1 MNAKARIAIGMLI
14 IFCAL
19 TALFGGYALITSP
32 ISIQNWIS
40 QPYTS
45 FELAQGKNPHP
56 TQLIEPPSAPLSAMA
71 QLGKNL
77 FFDPSLSGSGK
88 QSCASCHDPHNAYGP
103 PNGSGPVMLGGPT
116 GHSSGA
122 RAVPSLRYLYRQ
134 PPFTIAPDPMGDND
148 TVVSL
153 SQQIAQADHAQR
165 AQKSVRNTAASAANL
180 VPQGGLF
187 LDGRVNTL
195 QEQADGPLFNP
206 VEMDAGT
213 PARVAKILE
222 AGSHAPLFRQLFG
235 PSVFDNPNHTV
246 SEAMFAIARYQIED
260 PSFHPFSSKY
270 DAWLAGKARF
280 TPTELR
286 GYLLFND
293 PNKGN
298 CAACHLSQPTPNHRP
313 PLFTDTQFEALG
325 VPRNAKIPANQDP
338 DYYDLGL
345 CGPYRTDLHDQTQYC
360 GLFITPSLRN
370 AATRHAFFHNG
381 VFHNLTEV
389 MDWYVNRDLHP
400 ERFYP
405 KDNQGNV
412 IKYND
417 LPEKYRKNVDAFD
430 APFNRHPGEA
440 AALTPQEQRQ
450 VIAFIQTLTDADA
463 TNQPKASPTNH

>member
-1 MNAKARIAIGMLI
+1 MNQSKVIAIG
-14 IFCAL
+14 
-19 TALFGGYALITSP
+19 LFMTSVLAATGSYALYASP
-32 ISIQNWIS
+32 IPITAWLSH
-40 QPYTS
+40 PLDS

-56 TQLIEPPSAPLSAMA
+56 AALLTPSNAPLSAVA
-71 QLGKNL
+71 QLGKDL
-77 FFDPSLSGSGK
+77 FYDPSLSGSGK

-103 PNGSGPVMLGGPT
+103 PVGTGPVMLGGAT
-116 GHSSGA
+116 GHSSGV

-153 SQQIAQADHAQR
+153 SQQIAQANHSQR
-165 AQKSVRNTAASAANL
+165 TQKSVSNTAASANNL

-206 VEMDAGT
+206 VEMDAGS
-213 PARVAKILE
+213 PQRVAQILQTG
-222 AGSHAPLFRQLFG
+222 AHATLMRQLFG
-235 PSVFDNPNHTV
+235 PSVFDDPNHTV

-280 TPTELR
+280 TATELR

-293 PNKGN
+293 PQKGN
-298 CAACHLSQPTPNHRP
+298 CAACHLSKPTANHRP

-325 VPRNAKIPANQDP
+325 VPRNLNIPANQNP
-338 DYYDLGL
+338 NFYDLGL
-345 CGPYRTDLHDQTQYC
+345 CGPYRTDLRDQTQYC
-360 GLFITPSLRN
+360 GMFITPSLRN

-381 VFHNLTEV
+381 VFHNLKEV
-389 MDWYVNRDLHP
+389 LDWYVNRDIHP
-400 ERFYP
+400 AQFYP
-405 KDNQGNV
+405 KDPQGKV

-417 LPEKYRKNVDAFD
+417 LPEKYRKNIDTVD
-430 APFNRHPGEA
+430 APFNRHPGDA
-440 AALTPQEQRQ
+440 PALTPQEQTD

-463 TNQPKASPTNH
+463 RNQVR

>member
-1 MNAKARIAIGMLI
+1 MNKTAGIAPSIVIGTVI
-14 IFCAL
+14 IFSAL
-19 TALFGGYALITSP
+19 ATALGGYALITSP
-32 ISIQNWIS
+32 IPMHQWIS
-40 QPYTS
+40 HPLNS
-45 FELAQGKNPHP
+45 FELAQGNNPNP
-56 TQLIEPPSAPLSAMA
+56 TQLIEPAHAPLSAVA

-77 FFDPSLSGSGK
+77 FYDPSLSGSGK

-103 PNGSGPVMLGGPT
+103 PVGSGPVMLGGPT
-116 GHSSGA
+116 GHSSGV

-153 SQQIAQADHAQR
+153 SQQIAQADHTPR
-165 AQKSVRNTAASAANL
+165 AQKSVHNTAVSATNL

-206 VEMDAGT
+206 IEMDAGS
-213 PARVAKILE
+213 PARIAKILE
-222 AGSHAPLFRQLFG
+222 AGPQAPLLRQLFG
-235 PSVFDNPNHTV
+235 QSVFDNPNHTV
-246 SEAMFAIARYQIED
+246 SEALFAIARYQIED

-286 GYLLFND
+286 GYLLFNNPD
-293 PNKGN
+293 KGN
-298 CAACHLSQPTPNHRP
+298 CAACHLSQPTANHRP

-325 VPRNAKIPANQDP
+325 VPRNPHIPANQDP
-338 DYYDLGL
+338 NYYDLGL
-345 CGPYRTDLHDQTQYC
+345 CGPYRSDLRDQTQYC

-370 AATRHAFFHNG
+370 ATTRQAFFHNG
-381 VFHNLTEV
+381 VFHNLKSV
-389 MDWYVNRDLHP
+389 MDWYVNRDLNP
-400 ERFYP
+400 EQFYP
-405 KDNQGNV
+405 KDANGKV

-417 LPEKYRKNVDAFD
+417 LPEKYRKNVDTFD
-430 APFNRHPGEA
+430 APFNRHPGDA
-440 AALTPQEQRQ
+440 PALSPREQAD

-463 TNQPKASPTNH
+463 ANQPD